1 MPARWSLQ
9 DAKNKFSEVARR
21 ARSEGPQFVT
31 RHGREEV
38 VVIAIEDY
46 RRLTAPR
53 EDLASFL
60 RRSPLAGVELDLE
73 RDTSLA
79 RDVEL

>member
-1 MPARWSLQ
+1 MPARRSYR

-31 RHGREEV
+31 RHGREEE
-38 VVIAIEDY
+38 VIVEDY

-60 RRSPLAGVELDLE
+60 RRSPLMGVELE
-73 RDTSLA
+73 RDASPA

>member
-9 DAKNKFSEVARR
+9 DAKNKFSEVVRR

-38 VVIAIEDY
+38 VVIAVEDY

-60 RRSPLAGVELDLE
+60 RRSPLAKVDLDLE
-73 RDTSLA
+73 RDASPP

>member
-1 MPARWSLQ
+1 MSARRSYR
-9 DAKNKFSEVARR
+9 DAKNKFGEVARR

-38 VVIAIEDY
+38 VVIVEGY
-46 RRLTAPR
+46 RRLTASR

-60 RRSPLAGVELDLE
+60 RRSPLMGVELE
-73 RDTSLA
+73 RDASPA